1 MGVILE
7 TIDYEDLDFIDKD
20 AYNNDSYEREICNS
34 LLLESDVPNQ
44 DFLIDTIDETSL
56 KV

>member
-1 MGVILE
+1 MVRNKIRSNNYGV
-7 TIDYEDLDFIDKD
+7 F
-20 AYNNDSYEREICNS
+20 NDSYERKICNS

>member
-1 MGVILE
+1 MVRNKIRSNNYGV
-7 TIDYEDLDFIDKD
+7 FK
-20 AYNNDSYEREICNS
+20 DSYEREICNS